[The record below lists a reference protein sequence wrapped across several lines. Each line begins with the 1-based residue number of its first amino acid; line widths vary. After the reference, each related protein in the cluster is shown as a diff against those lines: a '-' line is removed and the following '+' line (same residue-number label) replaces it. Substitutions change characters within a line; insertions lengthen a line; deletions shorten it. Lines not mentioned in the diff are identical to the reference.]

1 MKVSRADTSR
11 FANWWWTVDRYLLT
25 ALLTVMIAGI
35 VLSFAASPP
44 IAARLKLDNYYFVI
58 RHIIFAV
65 PALLVMIGVS
75 FLNAR
80 QVRRLALLLLIG
92 GIVMM
97 IATLLVGFEAKG
109 ARRWLFIAGFSIQ
122 PSEFVKP
129 GFVVIC
135 AWLFAEGPKRPD
147 IHGHIIAV
155 GLLVLV
161 SGLLILQ
168 PDFGQTMLIVMVW
181 GGIFFLAGMPWF
193 FIIGLAGLSVIG
205 ILTVY
210 TLIPY
215 VAARIDKFLNPE
227 NADTFQVDT
236 ALESFTTGGWF
247 GRGPGEGTVKNI
259 LPDSHTD
266 FIFAVAAEEYG
277 IIFTLILVAL
287 FTFIVMRGFSHAL
300 KQHDAFTRLATS
312 GLVALFGVQAIINM
326 AVNLNLMPSK
336 GMTLPFVS
344 YGGSS
349 TMAVAIGMGMV
360 LALTRQ
366 RLDTSRLGMGSDF
379 ELRHAA

>member
-25 ALLTVMIAGI
+25 ALLTLMIAGI

-44 IAARLKLDNYYFVI
+44 IAARLKLDNYHFVI

-65 PALLVMIGVS
+65 PAALVMIGVS
-75 FLNAR
+75 FLNER

-97 IATLLVGFEAKG
+97 IATLLIGFEAKG
-109 ARRWLFIAGFSIQ
+109 SRRWVLIAGFSVQ

-147 IHGHIIAV
+147 IHGHAIAV
-155 GLLVLV
+155 ALLIII

-168 PDFGQTMLIVMVW
+168 PDFGQTMLVAMVW

-193 FIIGLAGLSVIG
+193 FIIGLAALSVIG
-205 ILTVY
+205 IFTAY
-210 TLIPY
+210 AMIPH

-227 NADTFQVDT
+227 AGDTFQVDT

-277 IIFTLILVAL
+277 IIFTLLLLAL
-287 FTFIVMRGFSHAL
+287 FSFIVMRGFGHAL

-312 GLVALFGVQAIINM
+312 GLIALFGVQAIINM
-326 AVNLNLMPSK
+326 AVNLDLMPSK

-349 TMAVAIGMGMV
+349 MMAVALGMGMV
-360 LALTRQ
+360 LALTRK
-366 RLDTSRLGMGSDF
+366 RLDTSRLALGSGLD
-379 ELRHAA
+379 LRHAR

>member
-25 ALLTVMIAGI
+25 ALLTLMIAGI

-44 IAARLKLDNYYFVI
+44 IAARLKLDNYHFVI

-65 PALLVMIGVS
+65 PAALVMIGVS
-75 FLNAR
+75 FLNER

-97 IATLLVGFEAKG
+97 IATLLIGFEAKG
-109 ARRWLFIAGFSIQ
+109 SRRWVLIAGFSVQ

-147 IHGHIIAV
+147 IHGHAIAV
-155 GLLVLV
+155 ALLIII

-168 PDFGQTMLIVMVW
+168 PDFGQTMLVAMVW

-193 FIIGLAGLSVIG
+193 FIIGLAALSVIG
-205 ILTVY
+205 IFAAY
-210 TLIPY
+210 AMIPH

-227 NADTFQVDT
+227 AGDTFQVDT

-277 IIFTLILVAL
+277 IIFTLLLLAL
-287 FTFIVMRGFSHAL
+287 FTFIVMRGFGHAL
-300 KQHDAFTRLATS
+300 RQHDAFTRLATS
-312 GLVALFGVQAIINM
+312 GLIALFGVQAIINM
-326 AVNLNLMPSK
+326 AVNLDLMPSK

-349 TMAVAIGMGMV
+349 MMAVALGMGMV
-360 LALTRQ
+360 LALTRK
-366 RLDTSRLGMGSDF
+366 RLDTTRLALGSGLD
-379 ELRHAA
+379 LRHAR